1 MATHRRIKLNNI
13 DNSGFG
19 PNSNVEGGRLTNKDG
34 STNLRKT
41 GRPFW
46 ERISLYHTMLRMPR
60 NKFWLFIILCYT
72 VVNLFFATIYFLIG
86 VDKLAGINPDTPLFE
101 RFLNAFFFSSQTLT
115 TVGYGH
121 VAPNSITTSFV
132 ASIEAFVGIL
142 AFAMVTGLLY
152 GRFTR
157 PRAYLLFSHNALV
170 APYKGGRALM
180 FRMATFKN
188 NHLTDA
194 EAMVT
199 AAVHVTEN
207 GKQLTHFYPLGLEFS
222 KVNSLA
228 LSWTVVHPLD
238 EQSPLFGYSREDFLE
253 ARLELIVAVKA
264 FDDHFSNTVQQRTS
278 YHISEL
284 VYGARFLP
292 MFHRAE
298 DGTHTVLELDKINAH
313 EPAKLA
319 EPEMSVADTTVA
331 LG

>member
-1 MATHRRIKLNNI
+1 MGMPRKVRFKNI

-34 STNLRKT
+34 TTNLRKT
-41 GRPFW
+41 GLPLW
-46 ERISLYHTMLRMPR
+46 ERISLYHSMLRMPR
-60 NKFWLFIILCYT
+60 NKFWLFIVLCYT
-72 VVNLFFATIYFLIG
+72 TVNLIFATIYFLVG
-86 VDKLAGINPDTPLFE
+86 VDKLAGINPTTSGWE
-101 RFLNAFFFSSQTLT
+101 RFLDAFFFSSQTLT

-121 VAPNSITTSFV
+121 VAPNSIATSFI
-132 ASIEAFVGIL
+132 ASVEAFVGIL

-157 PRAYLLFSHNALV
+157 PRAYLLFSGNALV

-180 FRMATFKN
+180 FRMATYKN

-199 AAVHVTEN
+199 AAVHVKEN
-207 GKQLTHFYPLGLEFS
+207 GKQLTHFYPLPLEFT

-238 EQSPLFGYSREDFLE
+238 ENSPLYTYTQEDFQE
-253 ARLELIVAVKA
+253 SRLELIVAVKA

-284 VYGARFLP
+284 IYGARFLP

-298 DGTHTVLELDKINAH
+298 DGSHTVLELDKINSH
-313 EPAKLA
+313 EAVILP
-319 EPEMSVADTTVA
+319 EPELNLVDSDT
-331 LG
+331 LD